1 MSIRARLLTTLATGL
16 AFGLL
21 AAPGPALSLD
31 EATAVPGKK
40 ISGQSVYGHM
50 KATTGRPDAC
60 AAVTASGHCLAVPP
74 PDRLMADHGGG
85 YDVQGNAVD
94 RYGNVIAVPESRG
107 IREVFATLDR

>member
-21 AAPGPALSLD
+21 AAPGTALSLD
-31 EATAVPGKK
+31 EAIAVPAKK
-40 ISGQSVYGHM
+40 
-50 KATTGRPDAC
+50 
-60 AAVTASGHCLAVPP
+60 ASGHAKATPAKPEACVPAPGRCLAVPP

-85 YDVQGNAVD
+85 YDVQGNPVD

-107 IREVFATLDR
+107 YREVFVSLER

>member
-1 MSIRARLLTTLATGL
+1 MSIRARLLTTLVAGL

-31 EATAVPGKK
+31 EAIAVPAKK
-40 ISGQSVYGHM
+40 ASGHM
-50 KATTGRPDAC
+50 KVTPAKPDAC
-60 AAVTASGHCLAVPP
+60 AAVAASGRCLAVPP

-85 YDVQGNAVD
+85 YDVQGNPVD

-107 IREVFATLDR
+107 YREVFVSLDR